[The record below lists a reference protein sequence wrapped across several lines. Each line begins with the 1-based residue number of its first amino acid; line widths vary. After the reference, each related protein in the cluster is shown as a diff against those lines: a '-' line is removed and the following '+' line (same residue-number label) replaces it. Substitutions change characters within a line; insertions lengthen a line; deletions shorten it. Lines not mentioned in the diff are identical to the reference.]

1 MGLYDKTIGEDG
13 CRFDVGIGLPLR
25 IGRWNLFQIVPM
37 HYYSLERSTP
47 VRFCA
52 TTKKPDKKTM
62 DQAQKLGSN
71 KNEVVNLWDATRNR
85 NPQKFAN
92 QQNQPLLNN

>member
-1 MGLYDKTIGEDG
+1 MTSGEDG

-52 TTKKPDKKTM
+52 TTKKPEKKTM
-62 DQAQKLGSN
+62 DQAQ
-71 KNEVVNLWDATRNR
+71 NEACLPNFITSIVSSKCSKKSIWKRMKISFN
-85 NPQKFAN
+85 
-92 QQNQPLLNN
+92 

>member
-1 MGLYDKTIGEDG
+1 MTSGEDG

-25 IGRWNLFQIVPM
+25 IGRWNLFQIGPM

-47 VRFCA
+47 FYFCA
-52 TTKKPDKKTM
+52 TTKKPEKKTM
-62 DQAQKLGSN
+62 DQAQKLWSN

-85 NPQKFAN
+85 NP
-92 QQNQPLLNN
+92 